1 MDISRARNM
10 KGATAIVGS
19 ASVIA
24 RRSDPRRRTPL
35 ELQVE
40 AARLAMEDAGIT
52 RDQVGGVLTGRAP
65 RSYDVRQLNM
75 RVLNELKVAP
85 VFTTEVTAHGGGALG
100 TLELASMMVAT
111 GVVDY
116 VLCTCG
122 NCDDLWIDSV
132 KVNSNSEA
140 DPQFEALYGP
150 STPSLYAQIARR
162 YMHET
167 GATSEQFAKAA
178 VENRKWAIRHPDA
191 IMGNRGEITV
201 EDVLNSRMI
210 ASPLHLLD
218 CAPWYPGGNI
228 TSMIITRADLAEK
241 RRKDPIY
248 LLGFGAC
255 STHEWITDRMGLK
268 GVAPAEDGPNITRTG
283 ALVAARSAYAMSGL
297 TPKDIDLAQTSAPFS
312 FIIPMMLEEFGLCP
326 QGQGGRFIEE
336 GGIDFDGGFPFN
348 TCGGYLSYGQNGQ
361 GLYLLQECIE
371 QIRGVAKGKQ
381 VPNASRA
388 LVHGHGGPLAA
399 HSVVIVGSS
408 PN

>member
-1 MDISRARNM
+1 MDSRAKNL

-19 ASVIA
+19 AIVISK
-24 RRSDPRRRTPL
+24 RSDVPRRTTL

-40 AARLAMEDAGIT
+40 AARLALDDAKVT
-52 RDQVGGVLTGRAP
+52 RKQVGGVLTGRAP

-85 VFTTEVTAHGGGALG
+85 VFTSEVTAHGGGALG
-100 TLELASMMVAT
+100 ALQLASLMVSS

-132 KVNSNSEA
+132 KTNATSEA
-140 DPQFEALYGP
+140 DPQFEAQYGP
-150 STPSLYAQIARR
+150 ITPSLYAQFARR

-167 GATSEQFAKAA
+167 GATSRQFAKAA
-178 VENRKWAIRHPDA
+178 VECRKWAVHHPDA
-191 IMGNRGEITV
+191 IMGRKGKITI

-218 CAPWYPGGNI
+218 CAPWYPGGNV
-228 TSMIITRADLAEK
+228 TAMVVTRREIAE
-241 RRKDPIY
+241 RHRPDPVY
-248 LLGFGAC
+248 LLGYGQC
-255 STHEWITDRMGLK
+255 STHEWLTDRLGLW
-268 GVAPAEDGPNITRTG
+268 GVEPAENGPNLTRTG
-283 ALVAARSAYAMSGL
+283 AIVAARGAFAMAGL
-297 TPKDIDLAQTSAPFS
+297 RPSDLDLAQTSAPFS
-312 FIIPMMLEEFGLCP
+312 FLIPMMLEQFGFCP
-326 QGQGGRFIEE
+326 EGTGGRFVEA

-348 TCGGYLSYGQNGQ
+348 TSGGYLSYGQNGQ

-371 QIRGVAKGKQ
+371 QFRGAAKGRQ
-381 VPNASRA
+381 VPNARRA
-388 LVHGHGGPLAA
+388 LVHGHGGPLAC